1 LIKRNKGDKLKTK
14 SLNSILKVSIGLLVG
29 SVGLNATDIDAK
41 TIIETKC
48 TACHTSTPQGLSRI
62 SEQRK
67 TPEAWFMTVDR
78 MQKDHGL
85 ILSKE
90 QEQSVVKYLAD
101 TQGLNYKESE
111 KFRYILE
118 KTPNYQEKFDNS
130 LFVEMCARCHS
141 GARVELQRRS
151 SAEWD
156 NLVNFHLG
164 KFPTLEYQA
173 LARDRD
179 WLNIAQKEMVPYLAS
194 NYGIEKKFELKAID
208 FEGSWNLFAHKLA
221 DGDFSGTLK
230 LTKTSKDN
238 YSLTLNGSFVDGR
251 ELKARGSAIVYSG
264 YEFRAKLDI
273 DGVSY
278 NQIFAVNPDTNELSG
293 SMFETLHPEEFA
305 FVTGAKTTNKETSI
319 LGISPIS
326 VKAGTSETITIVG
339 NNLDKNIK
347 LSNGLK
353 INKIIEQSA
362 NKIVLDVT
370 ASSKY
375 DVKQID
381 LNINS
386 KRFENRLTVYKKID
400 GLKVLPDY
408 AISRVGDGGG
418 AMSKQHAIFEA
429 YGILAGI
436 DGKIGTADDINIGK
450 VNAKWSIEPFDERAK
465 DDEDVKYVGTMDA
478 FSGRFTPSFAG
489 PNPKRKFQTN
499 NAGNIKVVATYKD
512 GIETFKADSHM
523 MVTVQK
529 WVNPPIN

>member
-1 LIKRNKGDKLKTK
+1 MKTK
-14 SLNSILKVSIGLLVG
+14 SLNSVLKISIGLLVG
-29 SVGLNATDIDAK
+29 TVGLNASNIDAK
-41 TIIETKC
+41 TIIDTKC
-48 TACHTSTPQGLSRI
+48 IACHTPTAKGLSRI

-85 ILSKE
+85 VLTKE

-101 TQGLNYKESE
+101 TQGLNYEESE
-111 KFRYILE
+111 AFRYILE
-118 KTPNYQEKFDNS
+118 KTPNYQEDFKDS

-141 GARVELQRRS
+141 GARVGLQRRP

-179 WLNIAQKEMVPYLAS
+179 WFDIAQKQIVPYLAS
-194 NYGIEKKFELKAID
+194 TYGNEKDFELKQID
-208 FEGSWNLFAHKLA
+208 FEGTWNLFGHKLGS
-221 DGDFSGTLK
+221 GDFSATMK

-238 YSLTLNGSFVDGR
+238 YTLTLNGNFVDGR
-251 ELKARGSAIVYSG
+251 ELNASGSAIVYSG
-264 YEFRAKLDI
+264 YEFRAKLDV
-273 DGVSY
+273 DGVVY
-278 NQIFAVNPDTNELSG
+278 NQIFAVNPKTLLLSG
-293 SMFETLHPEEFA
+293 SMFETLHPEEYA
-305 FVTGAKTTNKETSI
+305 FVNGAKISNTQTTI
-319 LGISPIS
+319 LGISPLS
-326 VKAGTSETITIVG
+326 VKAGTSEIITIVG
-339 NNLDKNIK
+339 TNLNKNIK
-347 LSNGLK
+347 LSDGLK

-362 NKIVLDVT
+362 NKIVLDVS

-375 DVKQID
+375 DVKQIN

-386 KRFENRLTVYKKID
+386 KIFENKLTVYKKID
-400 GLKVLPDY
+400 ALKVTPSY

-418 AMSKQHAIFEA
+418 SMPKQHAIFEA
-429 YGILAGI
+429 YGLLAGT
-436 DGKIGTADDINIGK
+436 DEKIGTSDDINIGQ
-450 VNAKWSIEPFDERAK
+450 VDARWSIEPFDEKAK
-465 DDEDVKYVGTMDA
+465 EDEDVKYVGSIDA
-478 FSGRFTPSFAG
+478 FSGRFIPSFAG

-499 NAGNIKVVATYKD
+499 NAGNIKVVASYKD
-512 GIETFKADSHM
+512 GAETFKADTHM